1 MTASSEEASRSAVS
15 LLVRELTWGAWG
27 GLPSELLLPFGG
39 RQGLPPQLRATPP
52 SASAPSHPK
61 SHVRGLNGGV
71 WRRTR
76 LWPPMLCVCYVCV
89 RVLFVW
95 CVCVLCV
102 CVPGKGW
109 RLSSDPPKD
118 TTPPPADARP
128 PSRSFTFL
136 VGFPVSSSG
145 KETRGMSAPTR
156 APGQLAEPK
165 TQKGTNSRARRNR
178 SRCGRGSRPAGEDG
192 GGPRLLS
199 SGRRVCKAGHEEF
212 RTTRPFQC
220 GFRYISTC
228 SLSRGL
234 ASPLAPGRE
243 RARGTCAQRKPWG
256 LRPPQWAL
264 PGRNIAHTR

>member
-1 MTASSEEASRSAVS
+1 M
-15 LLVRELTWGAWG
+15 
-27 GLPSELLLPFGG
+27 
-39 RQGLPPQLRATPP
+39 
-52 SASAPSHPK
+52 AP
-61 SHVRGLNGGV
+61 
-71 WRRTR
+71 
-76 LWPPMLCVCYVCV
+76 YA
-89 RVLFVW
+89 
-95 CVCVLCV
+95 VCVLCV
-102 CVPGKGW
+102 CPSAVCVVCLCVVCVCPGEGAEAVI
-109 RLSSDPPKD
+109 RPSQGHDP
-118 TTPPPADARP
+118 PPPADARP

-165 TQKGTNSRARRNR
+165 TQKGTNSQARRRNR

-256 LRPPQWAL
+256 LHPPQWAL